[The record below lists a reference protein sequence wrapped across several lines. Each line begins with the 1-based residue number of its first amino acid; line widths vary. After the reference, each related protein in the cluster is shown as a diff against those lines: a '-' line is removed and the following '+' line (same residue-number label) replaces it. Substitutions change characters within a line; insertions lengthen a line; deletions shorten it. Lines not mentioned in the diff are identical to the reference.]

1 MDEQVMTMILQYGG
15 FGIMTIMFCFLLR
28 WLVNLA
34 NDMRQENKRQT
45 EEFLRVSDKFNETIQ
60 NHMAHET
67 EAFAELT
74 KVIKEKM
81 K

>member
-1 MDEQVMTMILQYGG
+1 MDKQVVTMILQYGG
-15 FGIMTIMFCFLLR
+15 FGVIAIMFCFLLR

-67 EAFAELT
+67 QILGELRDE
-74 KVIKEKM
+74 IKRK
-81 K
+81 